1 MFDIYLIM
9 NGKGTKVKSKY
20 NELAFIVQFISNQHQ
35 DVLWKYE
42 KKKKEKKIPFLI
54 KKNTCLVIG
63 NRTQQIKRFI
73 LY

>member
-1 MFDIYLIM
+1 M

-54 KKNTCLVIG
+54 KKKHVFSHRQQNT
-63 NRTQQIKRFI
+63 TD
-73 LY
+73 

>member
-1 MFDIYLIM
+1 M

-42 KKKKEKKIPFLI
+42 KKKER
-54 KKNTCLVIG
+54 KKNSVSNKKKTRV
-63 NRTQQIKRFI
+63 
-73 LY
+73 

>member
-42 KKKKEKKIPFLI
+42 KKKER
-54 KKNTCLVIG
+54 KKNSVSNKKKTRV
-63 NRTQQIKRFI
+63 
-73 LY
+73 